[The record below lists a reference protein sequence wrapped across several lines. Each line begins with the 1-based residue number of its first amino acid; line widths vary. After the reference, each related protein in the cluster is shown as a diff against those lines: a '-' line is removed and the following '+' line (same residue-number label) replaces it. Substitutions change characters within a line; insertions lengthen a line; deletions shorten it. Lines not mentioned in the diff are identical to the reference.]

1 MPVELSGIPEYLKY
15 NELKTDMMNNPQKYD
30 FESAELIELKPKY
43 NNKSDGLEHDNQMY
57 LEEENR
63 LFHAAIITMT
73 TLLFASIY
81 ISARR

>member
-1 MPVELSGIPEYLKY
+1 MPVDLLSTPEYTKY
-15 NELKTDMMNNPQKYD
+15 NTLKQSMMANSQKYD
-30 FESAELIELKPKY
+30 FESAELQILRPKY
-43 NNKSDGLEHDNQMY
+43 NNTNDGLERDNQMY